1 MKSGTFGAVL
11 SFTGA
16 VLLAGA
22 QIFVA
27 NVPNA
32 NAQASGSQA
41 DNNIHAAVANALKKP
56 DFKDVRISVSNGVVD
71 LEGTVK
77 NFETKEDADKRVQRI
92 KQVTAVRN
100 GLQVAG
106 AGQVPDQK
114 LQQQILQKL
123 QYDQVGYGNAFNA
136 ISVSVNN
143 GGVATLSG
151 HALQPYA
158 ADSANSLVS
167 RFPGVTDVVNNI
179 QVDPPSPM
187 DNQLRTQLYRAIY
200 GYPTL
205 NRYALDPLQPIR
217 IVVSSGHVILEGQVA
232 SQSDKTIAG
241 MRARGVPGSFTV
253 TNNLQVTQPTEKN

>member
-1 MKSGTFGAVL
+1 MKSRTFGAVL

-16 VLLAGA
+16 VLIAGA
-22 QIFVA
+22 QIFAA

-32 NAQASGSQA
+32 NAQSTGAQA

-56 DFKDVRISVSNGVVD
+56 DFQDVRITVSNGVVD

-77 NFETKEDADKRVQRI
+77 NFETKQDADKRVQRI

-143 GGVATLSG
+143 GVATLSG

-167 RFPGVTDVVNNI
+167 RFPGVTDVVNNN

-187 DNQLRTQLYRAIY
+187 DSQLRLRLYRAIY

-241 MRARGVPGSFTV
+241 MRARGVPGTFSV
-253 TNNLQVTQPTEKN
+253 TNNLQVSQPTEKN